1 MDESVKCLYAV
12 ALGLIQGVG
21 EFLPISSSA
30 HLLLLSKL
38 THAEYFGKAFD
49 VALHGATLMAL
60 LIYKRELFLRT
71 LSALRNYFLRAGAEI
86 RSRRLPKAGDRF
98 EALGLAA
105 LICTLP
111 TALLGFLLEYRVE
124 RYFHSLVWIAAF
136 LSLFAAVMYAA
147 DKSGKNVELTALGPG
162 NFLKLG
168 FMQALAL
175 FPGVSR
181 SGAVLAGAR
190 FMNLDRGEAYV
201 LSLVTAVPV
210 VGGAFAVKLMKGLEA
225 APSDWQY
232 IFLGG
237 CAAFV
242 SGLCFIRLAEGLV
255 SRFGLTPF
263 VIYRCLMSLAL
274 SAL

>member
-12 ALGLIQGVG
+12 ILGLIQGVA
-21 EFLPISSSA
+21 EFLPVSSSA

-60 LIYKRELFLRT
+60 LINKRELCLRT
-71 LSALRNYFLRAGAEI
+71 LTALRDYFLRAGAEI
-86 RSRRLPKAGDRF
+86 RARRLPKAKDSF

-111 TALLGFLLEYRVE
+111 TALLGFFLEYRVE
-124 RYFHSLVWIAAF
+124 QYFHSLVWIAAF

-147 DKSGKNVELTALGPG
+147 DKSGKNGELTALGPG
-162 NFLKLG
+162 SFLKLG

-190 FMNLDRGEAYV
+190 FMGLGRGEAYA

-242 SGLCFIRLAEGLV
+242 SGLFCISFAERLVG
-255 SRFGLTPF
+255 RFGLTPF
-263 VIYRCLMSLAL
+263 VIYRCLLSLAL
-274 SAL
+274 LGL